1 MNLASL
7 VDFLG
12 APKRSQIWAKI
23 GTFAVFFLFLK
34 KISSAKIGNKVKFCQ
49 WFGLL
54 LGAILN
60 EPGKPHGPFG
70 GPEKGSKL
78 GRNQPF
84 AVFTSLYQ
92 KINSALLG
100 NEVKFC
106 QWLGLLLGAILD
118 EPGKPH

>member
-1 MNLASL
+1 M
-7 VDFLG
+7 
-12 APKRSQIWAKI
+12 
-23 GTFAVFFLFLK
+23 
-34 KISSAKIGNKVKFCQ
+34 KFCQ

-106 QWLGLLLGAILD
+106 QWLGLLLGAILN
-118 EPGKPH
+118 EPGKPHGPLAGPKKGPKLHHVCFYVV